1 MSELDSL
8 LAAAQQWARKA
19 LPAPPSGHPGPE
31 CQWCPLCQVASVLRG
46 EHPELTD
53 RLAEAG
59 TAVSTAVRVL
69 LDQAAARTPG
79 RPSPS
84 PDLGSPGPDTTPSAR
99 PQPRP
104 RVQRIVLDDDT
115 PKD

>member
-1 MSELDSL
+1 MSDVPDPQTV
-8 LAAAQQWARKA
+8 LAALQQWARTA

-59 TAVSTAVRVL
+59 AAVSNAVRL
-69 LDQAAARTPG
+69 LVDAAGGPA
-79 RPSPS
+79 
-84 PDLGSPGPDTTPSAR
+84 PGPSAGPTDR

-104 RVQRIVLDDDT
+104 RVQRIVLDDET
-115 PKD
+115 PKG